1 MRLFL
6 IFYSFPKLWV
16 QSDMKTYFTRIR
28 VVVHALNPT
37 CPNPGEIKKIQSLHK
52 NFLGITKK
60 CGK

>member
-1 MRLFL
+1 
-6 IFYSFPKLWV
+6 
-16 QSDMKTYFTRIR
+16 MKTCFTRIR